1 MNDRTQ
7 KWGLPVQQA
16 TFDLIEGLKGA
27 RFSPDQGADVL
38 SDVFASI
45 VAQID
50 VGFPAMGFRKQ
61 VIAKL
66 AAMEPSNGVWTP

>member
-38 SDVFASI
+38 SDVFADVI
-45 VAQID
+45 AQID
-50 VGFPAMGFRKQ
+50 VGLIGFRKQ

-66 AAMEPSNGVWTP
+66 ADPNRQQRPS